1 MTTIKPG
8 KIGEQYVTHT
18 LDMFQYFETL
28 TQQLYGRAIRHIYL
42 CHDNRLNT
50 DFMEKLL
57 NGLRAHGYSFI
68 TLKEALE
75 DNVYQS
81 NEYYFGRYGFSWIYR
96 WQQNGEKRRQMMR
109 GEPVD
114 EDFRKAYDQLAN
126 KK

>member
-1 MTTIKPG
+1 M
-8 KIGEQYVTHT
+8 THT

-28 TQQLYGRAIRHIYL
+28 TQQLYGSAIRHIYL

-96 WQQNGEKRRQMMR
+96 WQQNGEERRQMMR